1 MVALSSPILQIT
13 ADVPVSDVRHQYRS
27 DTICG
32 HTCLQLCII
41 LFIQFVNIIYH
52 YFQLLF
58 NLLALLGHSLADEIE
73 LMLKQDGVTLGV

>member
-1 MVALSSPILQIT
+1 
-13 ADVPVSDVRHQYRS
+13 
-27 DTICG
+27 
-32 HTCLQLCII
+32 LQLCII